1 MAEDQVK
8 QDANSTPLDGLSS
21 LAKAA
26 LAIGTSSALFYRAGG
41 DILVSE
47 ELNRAYRF
55 RNALM
60 LDINKTGGLQT
71 TLPEWKQRGLRWRD
85 LWNDTVSQSTEDYK
99 FNERTSTIFD
109 LLRKRYEFD
118 QTDDIRREI
127 GAELYHDDILGPIFS
142 SKEFKELP
150 TDLKDQSHD
159 YLERAYGFRNQ
170 PARLQELKNKMSG
183 ELLKHK
189 ELADKF
195 LEEMQDRVH
204 EVPFSKSDIGYEHAT
219 DELWS
224 DSQINK
230 ERVDEEIANR
240 RKLLDAPEIYLEE
253 LQHGLKKKKA
263 IRFATGDRAMTLRDM
278 IENPDI
284 RNLFIENKLVT
295 DKNNNP
301 INAIDYLE
309 ETINAWEKRYK
320 DNPEKLSVIDQI
332 LDSKFSQEFRIE
344 ETVDKNGKKIL
355 KPHSFRT
362 INNGVDAL
370 FGEYRN
376 TLLGHLLKASEM
388 VNVSRQP
395 KIFLW
400 HKGDFVPGL
409 ELAVS
414 GNDEERLSTNVLK
427 VGNRYY
433 KQNVTIGEG
442 GRTHTSWEYLKDSPF
457 LRTHSNETG
466 AFKRTIL
473 AMYDKDGRNIVMDQS
488 QAGFFHNILD
498 LDLNIHAPLTLSDE
512 QSEALGNNIA
522 YFQHVDRDVANR
534 LANGETLDRPLLY
547 DQIGRLNRFQ
557 NFIDRNTKSMDQSTI
572 REFRSVLRE
581 AQRNG
586 ELSND
591 IYRDLLDITQLH
603 DTDTIAERLS
613 INLGINPDKFLSAD
627 LRDDLTS
634 YHRDPRYFMT
644 QYMRQHKDLSSMYV
658 SDKVRETDLAGRIFK
673 RDIQQEMFM
682 RIFSDYSAKNGT
694 ENTYRYTRQLLERL
708 RTHEGT
714 SDEAIVESRRLMMQ
728 AYISWSTG
736 LNRDT
741 IRETHDT
748 NMQHVVENVY
758 GLMSNGDAKFKAD
771 FDSFAKQR
779 SKGSGEEYV
788 DFDESW
794 KPTVDTPKYG
804 IHYENP
810 SIKSVKN
817 ILNAENLST
826 KEKAERT
833 AKDVFGM
840 FIGGKGHSRQIT
852 PLTMLGPY
860 NLVNR
865 LMDPLGSGLLSTILG
880 TELPVPR
887 GLNVSFDLSFH
898 KGRGNFLQIS
908 KNLMLK
914 RLLPIYIGM
923 QFLDATNDMQKQLT
937 GMSTETSIRS
947 GAANINLG
955 IRKVLDATGL
965 TSVLKDLKDSN
976 VVWQYLDGS
985 GDSFRSYQEQ
995 LDYYRNGYD
1004 PIRKGRFWAFGSA
1017 NEFRGGQ
1024 IEYWRPNALRESTAD
1039 AYDASMYG
1047 SLSNKWSHSLIPTPF
1062 SPLSPLRAILDP
1074 YWLERMH
1081 YNDRPYPYT
1090 GPMFQEG
1097 TPWGTVLNATIGRL
1111 IKPVKMMHQNE
1122 LSGGM
1127 DVSVLLNA
1135 INRYT
1140 KQKAIDKN
1148 NGELFV
1154 LQNGRIQPKAF
1165 MAYNA
1170 PTPTTQITSITY
1182 QNGKAQDLNANG
1194 YDTYHGGIDV
1204 ADYEKHVNEDASQNF
1219 YTINEEGTPTVYA
1232 SDVPGDTTH
1241 IHQDRVKDLTFME
1254 KLAIR
1259 SGNSDNPISQVVYQ
1273 MLNDVNTATKQQA
1286 DANAQKSQ
1294 SIHLDASQGV
1304 FIPEKI
1310 RYDQSDFQKEID
1322 KESEIQDALHSQ
1334 QGMGFVHSAAVS
1346 LRMVSGIYGWMASLA
1361 GDYGEMNRPHI
1372 ANASDMISFSRRFW
1386 DQNMGG
1392 LGGDVMEILRR
1403 FVPTYGR
1410 YTAINPL
1417 KNTMPDWLPERF
1429 RMGDPYVSV
1438 PNGEERLPGVGYER
1452 LHSLH
1457 PDVYGHYGVL
1467 DRYAILSDIAPYAPE
1482 TKFWKQIAAKTAAQS
1497 DEGKAEFK
1505 AIRDRANAAN
1515 QHHTFY
1521 DYQFLH
1527 RGLDVQKVTIGEILG
1542 RGKFKIA
1549 GSEDIYTL
1557 AGITVQDNQQIG
1569 TDQVMMQYLQ
1579 PGMEVTIKTDS
1590 NDSYKRLKDT
1600 TKSISAAVYVNSEN
1614 VSTQMVDN
1622 GDARYK
1628 KSDTSAAATLGKY
1641 GPIETAIG
1649 TAAEFIGHLDLPL
1662 IHSQFLRIDT
1672 PLESYQHDHIYGT
1685 QYQTWNNFWDT
1696 YIKAGFMQGW
1706 GDYGI
1711 FMLGQAARAAHEWTL
1726 KNRAESKK
1734 LLRATDILYTMTD
1747 RGAFI
1752 GNMIGK
1758 TIKLGASGART
1769 FQRRTRRIG
1778 ADLSLVGSLAVSY
1791 QFQNPLYMAVSYGS
1805 FGYRLAGAINHFTPF
1820 KKKWGVFTSLAAG
1833 TLLWSTTTKGG
1844 LRNDRGVWIPEKT
1857 RDKWMMNDYFDR
1869 LTYIKMMGLYHKA
1882 AILAKEKEGVD
1893 VERLFRIEDKD
1904 RIKKTQIK
1912 AQLEKEK
1919 RDIQKNPSK
1928 AAQDALTTINKK
1940 LQSLSSTKTILRGG
1954 EYTKSAILY
1963 RQAAEATMYGLKSDA
1978 TMTDILRAL
1987 PAEDRDY
1994 FMEFIQERDP
2004 DKRAEILR
2012 YTSPQLKRALRQ
2024 MWGMDWR
2031 KPVSN
2036 EKFFR
2041 KFNLPG
2047 PSWKGW
2053 RPDTN
2058 LSDVKAKV
2066 VKNEGL
2072 LFSDYG
2078 IYESAYRKPNVINAP
2093 NIRNYRNGGS
2103 ALMVKAKL
2111 EANLK
2116 GLGLSD
2122 VEVSV
2127 EPKPSGGIQMA
2138 AHILNAM
2145 PQNIQ
2150 NTIENL
2156 FSGD

>member
-60 LDINKTGGLQT
+60 LDINKTGGLQA

-85 LWNDTVSQSTEDYK
+85 LWNDTASQSTEDYK

-118 QTDDIRREI
+118 QTDDIRRQV

-150 TDLKDQSHD
+150 TDLKDQLHD

-195 LEEMQDRVH
+195 LEEMQDRIH

-284 RNLFIENKLVT
+284 RNLFIKNKLVT
-295 DKNNNP
+295 DKENNL

-309 ETINAWEKRYK
+309 ETVNSWRKRYK
-320 DNPEKLSVIDQI
+320 DNPEQLSIIDQI
-332 LDSKFSQEFRIE
+332 LDSEFSQEFRIE
-344 ETVDKNGKKIL
+344 ETVDKDGKKLL

-395 KIFLW
+395 KTFLW

-409 ELAVS
+409 ELTVS

-433 KQNVTIGEG
+433 KQNITIGEG

-522 YFQHVDRDVANR
+522 YFQHVDRDVANK
-534 LANGETLDRPLLY
+534 LANGEMLDRPLLY

-572 REFRSVLRE
+572 REFRGILRE
-581 AQRNG
+581 AQQNG

-613 INLGINPDKFLSAD
+613 VNLGINPDKFLSAD

-644 QYMRQHKDLSSMYV
+644 QYMRQHKDLSSMDV

-694 ENTYRYTRQLLERL
+694 ENTYRYARQLLERL
-708 RTHEGT
+708 RTHEGI

-758 GLMSNGDAKFKAD
+758 GLMSNGDVKFKAD

-779 SKGSGEEYV
+779 SQGSGEEYV

-810 SIKSVKN
+810 SLKSVKH

-826 KEKAERT
+826 KEKAKQT
-833 AKDVFGM
+833 AESVFGM

-887 GLNVSFDLSFH
+887 GLNVSFDLSLH

-937 GMSTETSIRS
+937 GMSTETSVQS

-955 IRKVLDATGL
+955 IRKILDATGL
-965 TSVLKDLKDSN
+965 TGALKNLKDSN

-1062 SPLSPLRAILDP
+1062 APLSPLRAVLDP

-1081 YNDRPYPYT
+1081 YNDRPYPFT

-1111 IKPVKMMHQNE
+1111 IKPVKMMHRNE

-1127 DVSVLLNA
+1127 DTSVLLDA

-1170 PTPTTQITSITY
+1170 PTPTTQITSLTY
-1182 QNGKAQDLNANG
+1182 QNGKAQNLNANG

-1204 ADYEKHVNEDASQNF
+1204 ADYEKHVNEDASQDF
-1219 YTINEEGTPTVYA
+1219 YTTNEEETPTVYA

-1241 IHQDRVKDLTFME
+1241 VHQDRVHDLTFME

-1259 SGNSDNPISQVVYQ
+1259 SGNNDNPISQAVYR
-1273 MLNDVNTATKQQA
+1273 MLNDVNTVTKQQA
-1286 DANAQKSQ
+1286 DANVQKSQ
-1294 SIHLDASQGV
+1294 GIHLDASQGV

-1334 QGMGFVHSAAVS
+1334 QGMGFAHSAAVS

-1372 ANASDMISFSRRFW
+1372 ANASDMTSFSRRFW

-1392 LGGDVMEILRR
+1392 LGGDVAEILRR
-1403 FVPTYGR
+1403 FIPTYGR

-1417 KNTMPDWLPERF
+1417 KNMMPDWLPERF
-1429 RMGDPYVSV
+1429 RMGDPYSTV
-1438 PNGEERLPGVGYER
+1438 PLGEERLPGIGYER
-1452 LHSLH
+1452 LHQLH
-1457 PDVYGHYGVL
+1457 PDIYGYYGAL
-1467 DRYAILSDIAPYAPE
+1467 DRYAILSDIAPYSPE
-1482 TKFWKQIAAKTAAQS
+1482 AKFWKQIAAKTVAQS

-1600 TKSISAAVYVNSEN
+1600 TKSISAAVYVNGEN

-1649 TAAEFIGHLDLPL
+1649 TVAEFIGHLDIPW

-1747 RGAFI
+1747 RGAFV
-1752 GNMIGK
+1752 GNMLGK

-1778 ADLSLVGSLAVSY
+1778 ADLSLIGALAVSY
-1791 QFQNPLYMAVSYGS
+1791 QFQNPLYMAVSYGY

-1820 KKKWGVFTSLAAG
+1820 KKKWGVLTSLAAG
-1833 TLLWSTTTKGG
+1833 TLLWGTTTKGG

-1882 AILAKEKEGVD
+1882 AVLAKEKEGVD

-1928 AAQDALTTINKK
+1928 AAQDALTAINKK
-1940 LQSLSSTKTILRGG
+1940 LQSLSSTKTVLRGG

-2012 YTSPQLKRALRQ
+2012 YASPQLKRALRQ

-2053 RPDTN
+2053 RPNVN